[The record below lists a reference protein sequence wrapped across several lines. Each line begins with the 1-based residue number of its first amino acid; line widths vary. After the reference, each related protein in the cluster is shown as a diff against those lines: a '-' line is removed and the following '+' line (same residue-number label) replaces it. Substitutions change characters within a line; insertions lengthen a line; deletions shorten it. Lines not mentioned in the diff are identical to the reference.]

1 MWFLFNLDNY
11 MIWRQLTWT
20 PNELKRLWNRRGKHY
35 GEVCLQCIKPLF
47 PSVTEE
53 RITFP
58 RTMRVKF
65 RNSNFLSQTFTFK
78 LDFESKAAILASL
91 LWSGLNVSIGVK
103 CSLMLIVGYDIYTGK
118 ADLYYL
124 IVYRYQP
131 HVASELFWLTHN
143 LVSALFVIIQ
153 IISTHI
159 DN

>member
-1 MWFLFNLDNY
+1 MT
-11 MIWRQLTWT
+11 WRQLTWT
-20 PNELKRLWNRRGKHY
+20 PKELKRPWNRRGKY
-35 GEVCLQCIKPLF
+35 CGEVCLQYIKPLF
-47 PSVTEE
+47 PSVTEG

-65 RNSNFLSQTFTFK
+65 RTFCPTFTLK
-78 LDFESKAAILASL
+78 LDFESKAAILVSL
-91 LWSGLNVSIGVK
+91 PWSGLNVHNGLER
-103 CSLMLIVGYDIYTGK
+103 SLMLIVGYDIYIGK

-124 IVYRYQP
+124 LVYRYQP

-153 IISTHI
+153 IISIHI